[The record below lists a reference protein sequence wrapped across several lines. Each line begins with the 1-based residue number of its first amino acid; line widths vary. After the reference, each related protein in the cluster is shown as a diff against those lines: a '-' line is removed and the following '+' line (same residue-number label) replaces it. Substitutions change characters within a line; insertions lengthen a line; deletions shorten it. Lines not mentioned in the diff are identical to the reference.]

1 MNISELNHKYKNGE
15 LSGQTGDPELRRK
28 EFSQLF
34 TNLYETKVVY
44 HERITRIIKLE
55 KIELLPDRFNAIA
68 IPYLLIE
75 KGNRLDK
82 FYRDKPFELGASW
95 KYLRLEGNVLLPYSS
110 WLMWCDPYLVRQVEQ
125 LVLEKNFK
133 NALDL
138 TLNAM

>member
-1 MNISELNHKYKNGE
+1 MNIFELNQKYKNGE
-15 LSGQTGDPELRRK
+15 LSGQTGDPELRRQ

-34 TNLYETKVVY
+34 MNLYENKVVY
-44 HERITRIIKLE
+44 HERITRIIKLD

-75 KGNRLDK
+75 KGNRLDES
-82 FYRDKPFELGASW
+82 YRHKSFELGASW
-95 KYLRLEGNVLLPYSS
+95 KYLRLDGIVLSPYSS
-110 WLMWCDPYLVRQVEQ
+110 WLMWCDPNLVKQVEM

-133 NALDL
+133 KALDL